1 MFQTLPS
8 IGPEL
13 AARIH
18 GELHVDTLE
27 ALEVAAHDGRLAKV
41 PGVGHR
47 RVAAVRAVLTE
58 RLGRQRVRALLQA
71 KAPPIALLLDEE
83 VQPDRRGMAAGL
95 AYGTGPLA
103 FYGAVLQHTQGA

>member
-1 MFQTLPS
+1 M
-8 IGPEL
+8 
-13 AARIH
+13 A
-18 GELHVDTLE
+18 LHVDTLE
-27 ALEVAAHDGRLAKV
+27 ALEVAAHDGRLASAWS
-41 PGVGHR
+41 GASAR
-47 RVAAVRAVLTE
+47 RRRPCRSAE